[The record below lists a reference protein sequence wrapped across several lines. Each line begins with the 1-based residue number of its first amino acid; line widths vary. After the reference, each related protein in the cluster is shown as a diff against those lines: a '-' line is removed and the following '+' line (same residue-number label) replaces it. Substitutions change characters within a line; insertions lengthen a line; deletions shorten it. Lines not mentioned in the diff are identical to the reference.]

1 MNKEEVF
8 NLLKTKGGFYCQ
20 EKQFIK
26 KFPDIYD
33 DICRID
39 FPEDFSF
46 SQKLYHYFNNDPDLK
61 LGICP
66 VCGNRCPFYGFN
78 KAYSN
83 WCSAKCRMKD
93 ENIKA
98 KIKQTCLE
106 KYGEECFTKTNMFK
120 KIIKSKYE
128 NMSDEDKYQI
138 YNIKRKQTC
147 LEKYGVEYY
156 TQTSNFIK
164 VRKQT
169 CLEKY
174 GVEYYSQTKEYKESY
189 KNTMIQHYGVEHPLQ
204 SKEIMNKTI
213 NTCLKKYGVK
223 NYSST
228 KECKNKVKQT
238 NIKKYGSEYYQLS
251 NDWKNKINEI
261 NQKIYITKKQNHTI
275 NSSSI
280 EQKIENYFIEN
291 KFNYIHQY
299 KSIEY
304 PFSCDFYLPDYNLYI
319 EIQGHF
325 SHGKHPFNKY
335 NEDDIK
341 ILNQWLNLSSIKP
354 QYKSAINTWTIRDP
368 HKRDVAK
375 NNNLNYLE
383 IFSTD
388 FNICISGIL
397 NKIKELGY

>member
-46 SQKLYHYFNNDPDLK
+46 SQKLYHYFNNDSDLK

-98 KIKQTCLE
+98 KIKQ
-106 KYGEECFTKTNMFK
+106 
-120 KIIKSKYE
+120 
-128 NMSDEDKYQI
+128 
-138 YNIKRKQTC
+138 
-147 LEKYGVEYY
+147 
-156 TQTSNFIK
+156 
-164 VRKQT
+164 
-169 CLEKY
+169 
-174 GVEYYSQTKEYKESY
+174 
-189 KNTMIQHYGVEHPLQ
+189 
-204 SKEIMNKTI
+204 
-213 NTCLKKYGVK
+213 TCLKKYGVK

-261 NQKIYITKKQNHTI
+261 NNKIYITKKQNHTI

-354 QYKSAINTWTIRDP
+354 QYKSAINTWTVRDP

-388 FNICISGIL
+388 FNICISDIL